1 MKFSEYLACD
11 ALALAGHVAAGDV
24 TAPELLDLALGQH
37 RRVHDKVNA
46 ICRLME
52 PQARAQVAAP
62 GPFSGVPFLI
72 KDGGQDYAGLPTSYG
87 SRGMQRI
94 VPQQHAYTVQRYL
107 DAGLVIFGKTNLPEF
122 ALKGVTDPVAFGPTS
137 NPWNVGHTPGGSS
150 GGAAAAVASGI
161 VPMAAGNDGGGSI
174 RIPAACCGLFGLRPS
189 RGRVSSGPATGEVWF
204 GASSEGV
211 LSRSVRDSAVA
222 LDVLQGPQPG
232 DPFVIA
238 PPAGRYADLM
248 LREPGRLK
256 IGFTARSPIGTEVH
270 AEAVAAVRNAAA
282 LLEKLGHDVEEAE
295 PDIDGA
301 ALASSYLHIYFG
313 QVPAVIARAKAA
325 GAGTGEFEL
334 LTRLLMTM
342 GRSRSAVTLT
352 EQLGEWN
359 SFSRALG
366 QFHQRY
372 DLLLTPTLAHPPVRH
387 GATDPPAAQ
396 QAVLGFLQRTGLLG
410 LMARVGMLDGLVG
423 SMARDSLRYVP
434 FTQLANL
441 TGTPAMS
448 VPLHWTADGLPLGVQ
463 FIGRFGSEDML
474 LQLAH
479 QLEQA
484 QPWFNRLPGW
494 VAAGASA
501 A

>member
-1 MKFSEYLACD
+1 
-11 ALALAGHVAAGDV
+11 
-24 TAPELLDLALGQH
+24 
-37 RRVHDKVNA
+37 
-46 ICRLME
+46 
-52 PQARAQVAAP
+52 
-62 GPFSGVPFLI
+62 
-72 KDGGQDYAGLPTSYG
+72 
-87 SRGMQRI
+87 
-94 VPQQHAYTVQRYL
+94 
-107 DAGLVIFGKTNLPEF
+107 
-122 ALKGVTDPVAFGPTS
+122 
-137 NPWNVGHTPGGSS
+137 
-150 GGAAAAVASGI
+150 
-161 VPMAAGNDGGGSI
+161 
-174 RIPAACCGLFGLRPS
+174 
-189 RGRVSSGPATGEVWF
+189 
-204 GASSEGV
+204 
-211 LSRSVRDSAVA
+211 VRDSAVA

-325 GAGTGEFEL
+325 GAGTGDFEL

-387 GATDPPAAQ
+387 GETDPPAAQ

-494 VAAGASA
+494 VASGASA